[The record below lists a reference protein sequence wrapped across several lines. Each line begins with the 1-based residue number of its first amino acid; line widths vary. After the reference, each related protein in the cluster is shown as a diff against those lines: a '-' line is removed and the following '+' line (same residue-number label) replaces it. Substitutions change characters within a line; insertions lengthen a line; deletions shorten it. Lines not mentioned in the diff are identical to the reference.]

1 MLELAQTINRT
12 VFMDANTVIKAKEK
26 KALTQKL
33 YRPAPPCLVSVKRV
47 VDISPNLRRIT
58 FTGEDISN
66 FPPFC
71 PGAHI
76 KVFLPLPHQTTPQ
89 LPTQSSKGNTWADKS
104 AKPII
109 RTYSV
114 RKIRTQLEEIDIEFV
129 LHGEHSPA
137 SGFAIQAKVGDV
149 LGLSRPS
156 GPDPMVPD
164 ADFFS
169 ITGDLTALPAIAA
182 MLEAMPSNQKGQV
195 RVAVLEKEDCIPLI
209 KPEGIQVKYYI
220 RDNASLIRDVLEH
233 SATQVG
239 AIQHKV
245 HYWIAGEEG
254 LVVPIRQFLLK
265 EMMVVKMNLYAIP
278 YWREDLKE
286 EDYHQ
291 ARHDIMDQT

>member
-1 MLELAQTINRT
+1 MDVNQTT
-12 VFMDANTVIKAKEK
+12 LSTSAKTCK
-26 KALTQKL
+26 NKL
-33 YRPAPPCLVSVKRV
+33 YRPAPPCLVSVKSIL
-47 VDISPNLRRIT
+47 DISPNLKRIT
-58 FTGEDISN
+58 FTCKDIAN
-66 FPPFC
+66 FPSFC

-76 KVFLPLPHQTTPQ
+76 KVFFPLPHQTIPQ

-104 AKPII
+104 EKPLI

-129 LHGEHSPA
+129 LHGDTSPA
-137 SGFAIQAKVGDV
+137 SRFAEQVKVGDV

-156 GPDPMVPD
+156 GPDPMVPET
-164 ADFFS
+164 DFFS
-169 ITGDLTALPAIAA
+169 LTGDLTALPAIAA

-239 AIQHKV
+239 AIQNKV

-265 EMMVVKMNLYAIP
+265 EMKIMKMNMYAIP

-291 ARHDIMDQT
+291 ARHDIMDQE